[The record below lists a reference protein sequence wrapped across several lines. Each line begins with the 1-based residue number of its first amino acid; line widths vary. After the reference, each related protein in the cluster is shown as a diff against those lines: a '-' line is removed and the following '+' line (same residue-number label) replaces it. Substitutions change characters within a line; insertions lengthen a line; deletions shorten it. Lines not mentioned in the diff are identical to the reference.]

1 MSSERSVD
9 AGPPKSPMLERT
21 EVAKAIDVATIAP
34 SSAGNGGGPAVLAQ
48 PPVTGSEGKGSALTP
63 ARKTTATAGKETLSE
78 TRDTIRAKYRMMSDS
93 TDDFVHE
100 SPWKAIAI
108 AALGGILV
116 GMLATR

>member
-48 PPVTGSEGKGSALTP
+48 PPVTGSEGKGSAFTP

>member
-1 MSSERSVD
+1 
-9 AGPPKSPMLERT
+9 MLERT
-21 EVAKAIDVATIAP
+21 QVAKAIDAANVAP
-34 SSAGNGGGPAVLAQ
+34 SGAGNGRGPAVLAQ
-48 PPVTGSEGKGSALTP
+48 PPVMGSEGKGSAFTP

-78 TRDTIRAKYRMMSDS
+78 TRDMIRAKYRLMSDS

-116 GMLATR
+116 GMLAAR